1 MYPDPEMLRILA
13 QEYQAE
19 QLRQAA
25 ITRLLKE
32 AKPRKAGPYVHLL
45 LKLSDFL
52 IAFGLW
58 LKARYAATGQSAD
71 TSVLHAS

>member
-1 MYPDPEMLRILA
+1 MYPNPEMLRILA
-13 QEYQAE
+13 QEYRGE
-19 QLRQAA
+19 QLRQAE

-32 AKPRKAGPYVHLL
+32 AQPRKAGPCMRLL
-45 LKLSDFL
+45 LKLGDFL

-58 LKARYAATGQSAD
+58 LKTRYAATGQSAD